1 MTEQAHNAEAGEFV
15 GGDWLDELFPFHVV
29 FDVEMRVRRWGRSL
43 PKLCG
48 GLEEG
53 VSFQHIF
60 EPRDTRESFEFERL
74 KESGARVVFAMVR
87 GTKIGLRGTMRLLP
101 AGTEMLFLCGPWF
114 GEVEELGQLGLAAE
128 DFAAHDSS
136 WELLAVLRE
145 RMGGD
150 AVPAAVPVLVPMPE
164 APSPEPD
171 PSVAEEPV
179 VQNAAAETPTLAA
192 NAPEPKGRSTQF
204 NGLRFILAED
214 NHINRRF
221 CLEVLKRVGVAAD
234 TVENG
239 EEVVERVSKGGYDVV
254 LMDCQMPV
262 MDGLEATR
270 RIRALEAEK
279 ASERRVLI
287 IALTANAMLGDR
299 EKCLRAGMDDYV
311 AKPFSADQ
319 LIEVLKKHELAL
331 RETEGLRRRLEE
343 LSSELEVE
351 VVCSLVSDFI
361 VDLPFRVHEV
371 EELME
376 GGGTGEVERL
386 AHSLKGVA
394 HTFGLRELGG
404 HFAALEEAADAGQR
418 ELMVAHLAAIH
429 SHLPTALRNLKVW
442 LKDKGTGREVV

>member
-1 MTEQAHNAEAGEFV
+1 MTEQAHIAEAGEFV
-15 GGDWLDELFPFHVV
+15 CGDWLDELFPFHVV
-29 FDVEMRVRRWGRSL
+29 FDVGMRVRRWGRSL

-53 VSFQHIF
+53 VSFQQLF
-60 EPRDTRESFEFERL
+60 EPRDPGEGFEFERL
-74 KESGARVVFAMVR
+74 KEPDTGVVFAMVR
-87 GTKIGLRGTMRLLP
+87 GTKIGLRGTIRTLS
-101 AGTEMLFLCGPWF
+101 AGTEMVFLCGPRF
-114 GEVEELGQLGLAAE
+114 GEVEELGQLGLVAE

-136 WELLAVLRE
+136 WELLEVLRE

-150 AVPAAVPVLVPMPE
+150 AVPAAVPDL
-164 APSPEPD
+164 APASEPPRGEPD
-171 PSVAEEPV
+171 PNVAGEPV
-179 VQNAAAETPTLAA
+179 VQNAAEESPSLAA
-192 NAPEPKGRSTQF
+192 SAPEPEGRPGPF
-204 NGLRFILAED
+204 DGLRFILAED
-214 NHINRRF
+214 NHVNRRF

-270 RIRALEAEK
+270 RIRGWE
-279 ASERRVLI
+279 SEQSADKRVLI

-311 AKPFSADQ
+311 AKPFSANQ

-394 HTFGLRELGG
+394 HTFGLRELGR
-404 HFAALEEAADAGQR
+404 HFASLEAAADAGQR